1 MYCTLSVTAGLHE
14 LPTGQYTM
22 NNDEEDINGV
32 LFVKLLLWIEYHF
45 VPFIAKDSNE
55 VETQTETETEN
66 KEIQTTQLSIQ

>member
-22 NNDEEDINGV
+22 NNDEEDINGM

-45 VPFIAKDSNE
+45 VPFIDE
-55 VETQTETETEN
+55 VETETETEN

>member
-1 MYCTLSVTAGLHE
+1 MIYWKVSNAGLHE

-22 NNDEEDINGV
+22 NNDEEDINGM

-55 VETQTETETEN
+55 VETETEN